1 MQFVEKVHILGLFE
15 HRQKARR
22 NKARSLC
29 ECEERMTSCRTK
41 KGRRESSLCLLPIWR
56 GLI

>member
-1 MQFVEKVHILGLFE
+1 MQFVENVFILGLFE
-15 HRQKARR
+15 HRLKVLR

-41 KGRRESSLCLLPIWR
+41 KGRDGILCLLPIRR